1 MDDRIKKNPKNE
13 LLEDIRKIVKEE
25 IEKTYIP
32 YSVPSIPR
40 QSWPQRYPY
49 PADVTPITPYWDNVT
64 YSLRVTGHSSF

>member
-32 YSVPSIPR
+32 YPVPSIPPPLR
-40 QSWPQRYPY
+40 PQRYPY
-49 PADVTPITPYWDNVT
+49 PADVTPYWDNVT
-64 YSLRVTGHSSF
+64 YSLRITGHSSF